1 MTQGG
6 GSVADLEALIR
17 RVNDEVISQGNV
29 ELIDELVAD
38 DFVEHQAMPGM
49 PSGKEALVAFTTMFR
64 SAFPDLK
71 VETLATAVDGD
82 EVWAHSRM
90 TGTHRGEFNGIPPT
104 GKKVSIE
111 MMDRVRTR
119 DGKAVEHWGCSDDL
133 GMMAQL
139 GVIPEMG

>member
-1 MTQGG
+1 M
-6 GSVADLEALIR
+6 ADLDALIR
-17 RVNDEVISQGNV
+17 RVNDEVISQGKV
-29 ELIDELVAD
+29 ELIDELLAD

-49 PSGKEALVAFTTMFR
+49 PSGKEGLKVFTTMFR

-71 VETLATAVDGD
+71 VETLATGVDGD

-90 TGTHRGEFNGIPPT
+90 TGTHQGEFNGIPAT
-104 GKKVSIE
+104 GKKISIE

-133 GMMAQL
+133 GMMTQL
-139 GVIPEMG
+139 GVIPETG